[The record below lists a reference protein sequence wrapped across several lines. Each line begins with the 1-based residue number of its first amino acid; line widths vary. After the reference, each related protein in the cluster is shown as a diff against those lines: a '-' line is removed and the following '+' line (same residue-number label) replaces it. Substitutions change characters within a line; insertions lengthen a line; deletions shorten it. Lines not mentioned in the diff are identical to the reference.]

1 MIRADQATFRVGEK
15 ALVDAVSL
23 DLRAGEVLAILGPNG
38 AGKSTLFKMLC
49 GQNSPH
55 SGDIFY
61 DDVPLDSMDLRQL
74 ARRRAVLPQS
84 GQIPFDFTA
93 LEVALLGRS
102 PHAGGESKNDEEIV
116 KAALALTET
125 GHLADRPV
133 GTLSGGELQRVHL
146 ARVLAQIW
154 DPVEEGNRALFLDE
168 PTSSLDLAHQ
178 HSTLRLAREWADRG
192 VAVAVILHDLNLA
205 SLYADRL
212 MVMKKGK
219 SVACGE
225 PARVLTAEL
234 IQEVFEIRALVQ
246 AHPEKGGPL
255 VIAL

>member
-1 MIRADQATFRVGEK
+1 MIRADQATFRIGK
-15 ALVDAVSL
+15 KILVDTVSVEI
-23 DLRAGEVLAILGPNG
+23 RAGEVLAILGPNG

-49 GQNSPH
+49 GQNAPH
-55 SGDIFY
+55 SGTVFY
-61 DDVPLDSMDLRQL
+61 DGAPVASMGLRQL

-93 LEVALLGRS
+93 MEVALLGRS
-102 PHAGGESKNDEEIV
+102 PHACLEKGRDEKIV
-116 KAALALTET
+116 EAALVLTET

-154 DPVEEGNRALFLDE
+154 EPVEEGNRALFLDE

-178 HSTLRLAREWADRG
+178 HSTLRLAREWAGKG

-205 SLYADRL
+205 SFYADRI

-219 SVACGE
+219 AVAWGE
-225 PARVLTAEL
+225 PAKVLTAEL
-234 IQEVFEIRALVQ
+234 VQEVFEIRALVRT
-246 AHPEKGGPL
+246 HPEKGGPL
-255 VIAL
+255 VVAL